1 MTTRHPTSRP
11 DTGADDDLARARIA
25 RRVARELKDG
35 FVVNLGIGLPTLVAN
50 YLDPGRDIIFQSEN
64 GMLGLGPRPRA
75 GQEDLDLINAGGGFV
90 TLIKG
95 GVFFDSFTSFSM
107 IRGGYIDVAVLGVL
121 EADAEGNLANYLVPG
136 KRTPGIGGGMDL
148 ATGAK
153 KLIGATEHVTKD
165 GSPKIVER
173 CRLPLTV
180 ARRVS
185 QIVTDLAVIEVTPDG
200 LLLREIAEGTTV
212 DEVRAKTGARLRVEG
227 TPGRFA

>member
-1 MTTRHPTSRP
+1 MAVRPTTVPE
-11 DTGADDDLARARIA
+11 DDARRARIA
-25 RRVARELKDG
+25 RRVARELEDG

-50 YLDPGRDIIFQSEN
+50 YLEPGREIVFQSEN
-64 GMLGLGPRPRA
+64 GILGMGPRPPA
-75 GQEDLDLINAGGGFV
+75 GEEDPDLINAGGGFV
-90 TLIKG
+90 TLDRG

-121 EADAEGNLANYLVPG
+121 EVDERGNLANYLVPG

-148 ATGAK
+148 ATGARR
-153 KLIGATEHVTKD
+153 LIAATEHVTKD

-180 ARRVS
+180 AGRVS
-185 QIVTDLAVIEVTPDG
+185 LIVTDLAVIEVTPAG
-200 LLLREIAEGTTV
+200 LVLREVAEDTTV
-212 DEVRAKTGARLRVEG
+212 DEVCRRTGARLRVEG

>member
-1 MTTRHPTSRP
+1 MTVNRTAGPE
-11 DTGADDDLARARIA
+11 DDARRARIA
-25 RRVARELKDG
+25 RRVARELQDG

-50 YLDPGRDIIFQSEN
+50 YLEPGREIIFQSEN
-64 GMLGLGPRPRA
+64 GILGMGPRPPA
-75 GQEDLDLINAGGGFV
+75 GQEDPDLINAGGGFV
-90 TLIKG
+90 TLVPG
-95 GVFFDSFTSFSM
+95 GCFFDSFTAFSM

-121 EADAEGNLANYLVPG
+121 EVDEQGNLANYLVPG

-153 KLIGATEHVTKD
+153 RLIAATEHVTRD

-180 ARRVS
+180 AGRVS
-185 QIVTDLAVIEVTPDG
+185 LIVTDLAVIQVTPAG
-200 LLLREIAEGTTV
+200 LVLREIAQDTTV
-212 DEVRAKTGARLRVEG
+212 EEVRRRTGARLRIEG

>member
-1 MTTRHPTSRP
+1 MTVSQTAVTE
-11 DTGADDDLARARIA
+11 DDVKRARIA
-25 RRVARELKDG
+25 RRVARELEDG

-50 YLDPGRDIIFQSEN
+50 YLEPGREIIFQSEN
-64 GMLGLGPRPRA
+64 GILGMGPRPPA
-75 GQEDLDLINAGGGFV
+75 GQEDPDLINAGGGFV

-121 EADAEGNLANYLVPG
+121 EVDEHGNLANYLVPG

-153 KLIGATEHVTKD
+153 RLIAATEHVTRD

-180 ARRVS
+180 AGRVS
-185 QIVTDLAVIEVTPDG
+185 LIVTDLAVIEVTPAG
-200 LLLREIAEGTTV
+200 LVLREIAEDTTV
-212 DEVRAKTGARLRVEG
+212 EEVRRQTGARLRLEG